1 MRRHLTPKSL
11 IALIV
16 LVPTLIV
23 GISGED
29 LSQQRPLSIS
39 DWLKAEQNN
48 ANMQR
53 AIEEYKRAQFNSV
66 PQHQQRYQ
74 QPASP
79 QRQ

>member
-11 IALIV
+11 IALSV
-16 LVPTLIV
+16 LVPTIIV
-23 GISGED
+23 GISGEA

-53 AIEEYKRAQFNSV
+53 AIEE
-66 PQHQQRYQ
+66 
-74 QPASP
+74 
-79 QRQ
+79 